1 MTLSDLREVTDIL
14 QEPQLS
20 TKHHESDDLCA
31 EHPPDAVFSLTE
43 SA

>member
-1 MTLSDLREVTDIL
+1 VTAIL

-20 TKHHESDDLCA
+20 TKHYDGDDLCA
-31 EHPPDAVFSLTE
+31 GVPTEVAFSLTE